1 MRLALD
7 FIQVHGGRTIP
18 RINFFSSYTH
28 SSHLYNKLATL
39 HFLCIYHQLI
49 HKISDRNQNF
59 LSRDSNTSDSLP
71 ISFYLFVYF
80 LGDIPLPGRS
90 LFSCSVWDWFLSRS
104 AGQLWHRHLLLPL
117 SWADLLFLVF
127 HEFLFHG
134 FLPHAPLT
142 FWERDLEK
150 KFLRFCICGNVFIL
164 SSHFLN
170 NLVGS
175 NSGLEIIVFQNT
187 EFFFL
192 ISGGKICFLVF
203 YT

>member
-71 ISFYLFVYF
+71 ISFYLFIF
-80 LGDIPLPGRS
+80 LATFPYLAILCSPALFGTDFSPGLLGS
-90 LFSCSVWDWFLSRS
+90 CGTGICSCLFP
-104 AGQLWHRHLLLPL
+104 G
-117 SWADLLFLVF
+117 
-127 HEFLFHG
+127 
-134 FLPHAPLT
+134 
-142 FWERDLEK
+142 
-150 KFLRFCICGNVFIL
+150 
-164 SSHFLN
+164 
-170 NLVGS
+170 
-175 NSGLEIIVFQNT
+175 
-187 EFFFL
+187 L
-192 ISGGKICFLVF
+192 ISCFSYSVSSFSMVF
-203 YT
+203 SLMLHSLSEKET